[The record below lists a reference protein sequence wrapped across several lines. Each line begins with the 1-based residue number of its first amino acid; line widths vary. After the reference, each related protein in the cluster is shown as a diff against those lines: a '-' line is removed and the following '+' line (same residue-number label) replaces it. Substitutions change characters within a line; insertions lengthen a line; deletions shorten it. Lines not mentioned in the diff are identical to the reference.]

1 MSIPEITED
10 AEEESDR
17 GDGEQCRAHY
27 YHSLLGSWYSAHG
40 ITGVADLSYD
50 VGHANVPSNLAGISM
65 HSVAEKRKQVDSS
78 LKFTI
83 HPLYASV
90 SLPAPA
96 THPVDTVKIVFK
108 AKTKVCES
116 TFT

>member
-40 ITGVADLSYD
+40 ITGVADLS
-50 VGHANVPSNLAGISM
+50 
-65 HSVAEKRKQVDSS
+65 
-78 LKFTI
+78 
-83 HPLYASV
+83 
-90 SLPAPA
+90 
-96 THPVDTVKIVFK
+96 
-108 AKTKVCES
+108 
-116 TFT
+116 